1 MYVLPNVQ
9 SESRNIYTDCISS
22 QKLPKK
28 IYDDIS
34 ILLKNVHIYLKKY
47 NNWWKE
53 MLTSAGITTTYGEL
67 DEARDYWER
76 YINKDYLA
84 DQVDDLAM
92 ASAAKSG
99 CRKCTNELATGVK
112 TKKGHDDG
120 CPRKQRRRLS

>member
-1 MYVLPNVQ
+1 M
-9 SESRNIYTDCISS
+9 
-22 QKLPKK
+22 KK
-28 IYDDIS
+28 DEE
-34 ILLKNVHIYLKKY
+34 LREKY

-53 MLTSAGITTTYGEL
+53 MLTNAGITTTYGEL

-99 CRKCTNELATGVK
+99 CRKCTNELETGVK

-120 CPRKQRRRLS
+120 CPRKQRRR